1 MMTNRDLDRSPSP
14 SPASTRFG
22 RRGFLRAAGVGG
34 AASLAGCAGLFQS
47 TTTTSREPPLVENRP
62 DAIYV
67 PTHTEGMKTI
77 GTADAGDLKVAATYS
92 YAHRFWPVNNSG
104 GEWVAE
110 EQSVERND
118 AVHLMVSVWEPESG
132 VAVPNTGVTV
142 GLSQGGDSVYQE
154 VVYPMLAQR
163 MGSHYGDN
171 APVGGEGPHELEI
184 TVGGLDDLARFGA
197 FEGRFDS
204 AGTATLEWEYSEAER
219 NKIPY
224 EILEEKQGTRGALPM
239 TEMETPMGVAPDPLP
254 GEALGGAT
262 TGDLRIVGR
271 VVEADRF
278 GSDPYLLLSPRTRY
292 HGFVVPG
299 MGLSATV
306 GGGTF
311 DGTLSPGLDPEAGYH
326 YGASVPG
333 LAAGDA
339 VEVRVDTP
347 PTVARHEGYETAFF
361 DLGPAT
367 LGGGDEGEA

>member
-1 MMTNRDLDRSPSP
+1 MDRRHLSGERSASPVR
-14 SPASTRFG
+14 STR
-22 RRGFLRAAGVGG
+22 RRFLRAAGVGG
-34 AASLAGCAGLFQS
+34 AASLAGCTSLFES
-47 TTTTSREPPLVENRP
+47 TTTTSGEPPLVENRP
-62 DAIYV
+62 GAIYV

-77 GTADAGDLKVAATYS
+77 GTATARNLKVAATYS
-92 YAHRFWPVNNSG
+92 YAHRFWPVENSG

-110 EQSVERND
+110 EQPVERND

-132 VAVPNTGVTV
+132 VAVPNAGVTV
-142 GLSQGGDSVYQE
+142 NLLKDGESVYEE

-171 APVGGEGPHELEI
+171 ASVGGEGVHELEV
-184 TVGGLDDLARFGA
+184 TVGGFDGLARFGA
-197 FEGRFDS
+197 FEGRFDAAS
-204 AGTATLEWEYSEAER
+204 TATMEWEYSEAER

-224 EILEEKQGTRGALPM
+224 KVLEEKQGTRGALP
-239 TEMETPMGVAPDPLP
+239 TMETDRPMGVAPESLP
-254 GEALGGAT
+254 GEALGETG
-262 TGDLRIVGR
+262 TGDLRVVGR

-278 GSDPYLLLSPRTRY
+278 GSEPYLLLSPRTRY
-292 HGFVVPG
+292 HGFLVPG

-306 GGGTF
+306 EGGTF
-311 DGTLSPGLDPEAGYH
+311 DGNLAPGLDPEAGYH

-333 LAAGDA
+333 LAAGDT

-367 LGGGDEGEA
+367 LGGGG